1 MCHIHLGFSDM
12 YDYVIHIL
20 NKKPNYIV
28 LQGGTND
35 AVDTEATIFVDK
47 LL

>member
-1 MCHIHLGFSDM
+1 M
-12 YDYVIHIL
+12 YDYVIHNL

-35 AVDTEATIFVDK
+35 AVDTEATVFVDK